1 MGKVRLE
8 AGSWARARVEARAR
22 ARAAARARARVEAR
36 ARARARVRV
45 RVSVVGAARDRL
57 SSHLGGGARRQ
68 HGHVGLAWPRGGCQ
82 HQLQVVRRGR
92 HVHEGLRLVQQRCSS
107 TRASLLDRIGWRASQ
122 LVKHVVRR
130 SRRWLST
137 SRCAV
142 ATCCHL
148 RASRSRR
155 GTAVILA
162 ARYRAARARL
172 AAAEELR
179 LERCSGHRRRLS
191 CLLLLVS
198 GRRGVHL
205 HPRGLLR
212 CRGRLSGSWL
222 GVLTTP
228 SEPTRRAN

>member
-1 MGKVRLE
+1 M
-8 AGSWARARVEARAR
+8 
-22 ARAAARARARVEAR
+22 
-36 ARARARVRV
+36 
-45 RVSVVGAARDRL
+45 
-57 SSHLGGGARRQ
+57 
-68 HGHVGLAWPRGGCQ
+68 
-82 HQLQVVRRGR
+82 VRRTR
-92 HVHEGLRLVQQRCSS
+92 S
-107 TRASLLDRIGWRASQ
+107 TRASLPDCIGWRASQ
-122 LVKHVVRR
+122 LVKHVVRH

-142 ATCCHL
+142 ATCCRL

-162 ARYRAARARL
+162 ARSRAARAHL

-205 HPRGLLR
+205 HPRGLLDGR
-212 CRGRLSGSWL
+212 VRLSGSWL

-228 SEPTRRAN
+228 SESTRSQLESQLETTSPRACLCASVWSFLELRSSVPVGTAHGHDLLPTYSGSNTG

>member
-1 MGKVRLE
+1 M
-8 AGSWARARVEARAR
+8 S
-22 ARAAARARARVEAR
+22 RAA
-36 ARARARVRV
+36 
-45 RVSVVGAARDRL
+45 
-57 SSHLGGGARRQ
+57 RRT
-68 HGHVGLAWPRGGCQ
+68 R
-82 HQLQVVRRGR
+82 
-92 HVHEGLRLVQQRCSS
+92 S
-107 TRASLLDRIGWRASQ
+107 TRASLLDRISWRASQ

-162 ARYRAARARL
+162 ARSRAARARL

-191 CLLLLVS
+191 CLLLLVG

-205 HPRGLLR
+205 HTRGLLG
-212 CRGRLSGSWL
+212 CRVRLSGTWL
-222 GVLTTP
+222 GVREPLAESRSQLEESTSNWPRGWKCPAARYFFGP
-228 SEPTRRAN
+228 SPARGLPKRSVPISSARLFLFFLAR